1 MQAWLQATRPK
12 TLPAAVAPVAVGVA
26 LASTQVAVRW
36 DLAVGCLLGAL
47 LIQIGTNFANDAF
60 DGLKGTDAYRIGPQ
74 RAVAAG
80 LISARAMLVATG
92 AVLALAFVVGLWLAQ
107 VGGWPV
113 LVLGLIS
120 LVCAIAYTAGPLPL
134 AYVGL
139 GDLFVLL
146 FFGWFAVLG
155 TAWVQVAPV
164 ADHLDHTF
172 LGLPIPWWLIATA
185 IGLQATAIIC
195 VNNLRDIATD
205 APAGKRT
212 LCVRMGDGPSRSYYG
227 ALHGAAALCLLA
239 AAGFL
244 EEPTQKYLV
253 LIAVVAAGGGVLLTK
268 GVFKAQGPALNPFLG
283 KSAALE
289 LLTAALLAGLVG
301 RWG

>member
-1 MQAWLQATRPK
+1 MRAWLSATRPK

-26 LASTQVAVRW
+26 LASTQVAVSW
-36 DLAVGCLLGAL
+36 PHAIGCLVGAL
-47 LIQIGTNFANDAF
+47 LIQVGTNFANDAF
-60 DGLKGTDAYRIGPQ
+60 DGLKGTDAHRVGPQ

-80 LISARAMLVATG
+80 LISARAMLIATG
-92 AVLALAFVVGLWLAQ
+92 VVLALALVVGLWLAQ

-120 LVCAIAYTAGPLPL
+120 LVCAVAYTAGPVPL

-164 ADHLDHTF
+164 ADLLGHTF

-185 IGLQATAIIC
+185 VGLQATAIIC

-212 LCVRMGDGPSRSYYG
+212 LCVRLGDGPSRSYYG
-227 ALHGAAALCLLA
+227 ALHLGAALALFGAAAFFP
-239 AAGFL
+239 AG
-244 EEPTQKYLV
+244 TQERVV
-253 LIAVVAAGGGVLLTK
+253 LIGMVAALGGLFLTRGLWK
-268 GVFKAQGPALNPFLG
+268 TTGAALNPYLG

-301 RWG
+301 RWA